1 MRSSIVATVALLSVL
16 SIPVAAQDDKLV
28 IVIDTFENPAND
40 QSSTIGNALTD
51 MFITSLSRTGAF
63 TVMDGRG
70 GGDIE
75 ADLYLGAKV
84 TNFSYQEERVSETD
98 RSFFRR
104 SNRETTFQ
112 QTMNVRI
119 DITAVD
125 DGQEI
130 LFAEAVEHNETNTS
144 AAEME
149 TDYRRLLASSV
160 SVREM
165 TGSMMGRATEGA
177 IERAV
182 ERLTTYFDI
191 LGPSAKPVEA
201 NVVGLV
207 DTRMAVIDKGRAAGV
222 RAGDELALLR
232 NEPITNASGQV
243 VFTRQTR
250 IGTATVTEVQD
261 AGAIINVGPGVG
273 VQEGDT
279 VVRGVQDLSAS
290 GRMRRAAAFF
300 DADFFWAAVREY
312 RDVRELDAAA
322 VDHYRL
328 GLAYMKTDDADSAF
342 ESLARFLDSGET
354 IELPATHRHTFGSC
368 SGTFALTRESAGY
381 QSPDEGDPDH
391 RFYVPFSEIDRT
403 RTAQRT
409 LMQGTQE
416 VELPFLEFRAA
427 SEEHLR
433 ENEGDSKNWAFHF
446 SLMDEHARP
455 ADIVTRFIEDRDH

>member
-1 MRSSIVATVALLSVL
+1 MALACSTSHALEDPSLVPWRWSRTERLQPEMLVDDQRTVWYKRLAIRREGEHAMRSSIVATVALLSVL

-243 VFTRQTR
+243 VFHASDAHRHRHGDRGSGRGCDHQRRAGGWRSRRRYCGARGSRPVRVRSHETGRRVLRRRLFLGGSPRIPRRPGTGCGGGRPLPPR
-250 IGTATVTEVQD
+250 IG
-261 AGAIINVGPGVG
+261 
-273 VQEGDT
+273 
-279 VVRGVQDLSAS
+279 
-290 GRMRRAAAFF
+290 
-300 DADFFWAAVREY
+300 
-312 RDVRELDAAA
+312 
-322 VDHYRL
+322 
-328 GLAYMKTDDADSAF
+328 
-342 ESLARFLDSGET
+342 
-354 IELPATHRHTFGSC
+354 
-368 SGTFALTRESAGY
+368 
-381 QSPDEGDPDH
+381 
-391 RFYVPFSEIDRT
+391 RT
-403 RTAQRT
+403 
-409 LMQGTQE
+409 
-416 VELPFLEFRAA
+416 
-427 SEEHLR
+427 
-433 ENEGDSKNWAFHF
+433 
-446 SLMDEHARP
+446 
-455 ADIVTRFIEDRDH
+455 